1 MSNRQSGRTTRQMQA
16 APFGAA
22 FVWCN
27 GMTEYP
33 QELARALGRTDL
45 IIRPLS
51 WLSPQNVMGRKFSG
65 IVIDH
70 HADLSLC
77 QCTVLGYMRAVGIK
91 VND

>member
-1 MSNRQSGRTTRQMQA
+1 
-16 APFGAA
+16 
-22 FVWCN
+22 
-27 GMTEYP
+27 MTEYP

-70 HADLSLC
+70 AADLSLE
-77 QCTVLGYMRAVGIK
+77 QYEVLSYLRASGVQ

>member
-1 MSNRQSGRTTRQMQA
+1 MQA
-16 APFGAA
+16 APFGAV

-33 QELARALGRTDL
+33 QELARVLGRTDL

-51 WLSPQNVMGRKFSG
+51 WLSPPNVMGRRFSG
-65 IVIDH
+65 MAIDH
-70 HADLSLC
+70 AADLSLE
-77 QCTVLGYMRAVGIK
+77 QYEVLGSLRAAGIQ